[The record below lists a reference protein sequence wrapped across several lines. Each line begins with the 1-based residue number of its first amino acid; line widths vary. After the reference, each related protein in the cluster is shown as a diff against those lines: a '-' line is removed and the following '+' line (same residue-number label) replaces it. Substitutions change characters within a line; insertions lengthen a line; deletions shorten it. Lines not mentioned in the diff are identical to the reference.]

1 MSVFIGVLII
11 LVCVFLV
18 LVILVQNPKGGGLSS
33 EFGSANQIGG
43 VRKTADFLEKSTW
56 GLAIALVVLSLV
68 AAATQEGAT
77 VPEFNDTLP
86 TQEQPQAP
94 GQNQPEAPAE
104 EAPAE

>member
-43 VRKTADFLEKSTW
+43 VRKTADFLEKATW
-56 GLAIALVVLSLV
+56 GLAIGLVVLSLV
-68 AAATQEGAT
+68 AAAVQDSASSRQFIDEP
-77 VPEFNDTLP
+77 VP
-86 TQEQPQAP
+86 TQQPAP
-94 GQNQPEAPAE
+94 E
-104 EAPAE
+104 E

>member
-33 EFGSANQIGG
+33 EFGSANQIG

-104 EAPAE
+104 EDPAE

>member
-77 VPEFNDTLP
+77 VPQFNDTVP
-86 TQEQPQAP
+86 TQEQQAP
-94 GQNQPEAPAE
+94 VQQPESGAPAE
-104 EAPAE
+104 EVPAE

>member
-43 VRKTADFLEKSTW
+43 VRKTADFLEKATW
-56 GLAIALVVLSLV
+56 GLAIALVVLSL
-68 AAATQEGAT
+68 AAAAVQDSASSRQFIDEP
-77 VPEFNDTLP
+77 VP
-86 TQEQPQAP
+86 TQQPAP
-94 GQNQPEAPAE
+94 E
-104 EAPAE
+104 E

>member
-56 GLAIALVVLSLV
+56 GLALALVVLSLA
-68 AAATQEGAT
+68 AAATQESAN
-77 VPEFNDTLP
+77 VPRFDEPMPIQESAPAQESQPAVP
-86 TQEQPQAP
+86 T
-94 GQNQPEAPAE
+94 GEAPAE
-104 EAPAE
+104 

>member
-11 LVCVFLV
+11 IVCVLLV

-56 GLAIALVVLSLV
+56 GLAIALVVLSL
-68 AAATQEGAT
+68 AAAAFQEGST
-77 VPEFNDTLP
+77 VPQFNDTVP
-86 TQEQPQAP
+86 TQQDFPANDGGEL
-94 GQNQPEAPAE
+94 PAE
-104 EAPAE
+104 

>member
-43 VRKTADFLEKSTW
+43 VRKTADFLEKATW
-56 GLAIALVVLSLV
+56 GLAIGLVVLSLV
-68 AAATQEGAT
+68 AAAVQDSASSRQFIDEP
-77 VPEFNDTLP
+77 VP
-86 TQEQPQAP
+86 TQQPAS
-94 GQNQPEAPAE
+94 E
-104 EAPAE
+104 E

>member
-18 LVILVQNPKGGGLSS
+18 MVILVQNPKGGGLSS

-43 VRKTADFLEKSTW
+43 VRKTADFLEKATW

-68 AAATQEGAT
+68 AAAVQETGRSA
-77 VPEFNDTLP
+77 EIFNEPLP
-86 TQEQPQAP
+86 TQESV
-94 GQNQPEAPAE
+94 PAE
-104 EAPAE
+104 

>member
-18 LVILVQNPKGGGLSS
+18 LVIMVQNPKGGGLSS

-68 AAATQEGAT
+68 AAATQD
-77 VPEFNDTLP
+77 NSQRMQLP
-86 TQEQPQAP
+86 VDETAPIEQSIPSTP
-94 GQNQPEAPAE
+94 DE
-104 EAPAE
+104 E

>member
-18 LVILVQNPKGGGLSS
+18 LVILIQNPKGGGLSS

-56 GLAIALVVLSLV
+56 GLAIALVALSL
-68 AAATQEGAT
+68 AAAGLQEGST
-77 VPEFNDTLP
+77 VPQFENQFP
-86 TQEQPQAP
+86 TDQQEQ
-94 GQNQPEAPAE
+94 QPVEQPTEDPAE
-104 EAPAE
+104 VPTE

>member
-18 LVILVQNPKGGGLSS
+18 MVILVQNPKGGGLSS

-43 VRKTADFLEKSTW
+43 VRKTADFLEKATW

-68 AAATQEGAT
+68 AAAVQETGRSA
-77 VPEFNDTLP
+77 EIFNEPVP
-86 TQEQPQAP
+86 TQESV
-94 GQNQPEAPAE
+94 PAE
-104 EAPAE
+104 

>member
-56 GLAIALVVLSLV
+56 GLAIALVALSLV
-68 AAATQEGAT
+68 AAAMQEGAT
-77 VPEFNDTLP
+77 VPQFQNQFPAD
-86 TQEQPQAP
+86 QEQQ
-94 GQNQPEAPAE
+94 QPIEQPAE
-104 EAPAE
+104 DPTEVPAE

>member
-56 GLAIALVVLSLV
+56 GLAIALVVLSLA

-77 VPEFNDTLP
+77 VPRFDEPLP
-86 TQEQPQAP
+86 VQESAPVPESQPA
-94 GQNQPEAPAE
+94 APAE
-104 EAPAE
+104 EVPAE

>member
-68 AAATQEGAT
+68 AAATQDNSQRMRIMDDPAPMQQQMPSA
-77 VPEFNDTLP
+77 PE
-86 TQEQPQAP
+86 E
-94 GQNQPEAPAE
+94 
-104 EAPAE
+104 

>member
-18 LVILVQNPKGGGLSS
+18 MVILVQNPKGGGLSS

-43 VRKTADFLEKSTW
+43 VRKTADFLEKATW

-68 AAATQEGAT
+68 AAAVQETGRDT
-77 VPEFNDTLP
+77 EIFNEPLP
-86 TQEQPQAP
+86 TQESVPT
-94 GQNQPEAPAE
+94 ESVPAE
-104 EAPAE
+104 

>member
-56 GLAIALVVLSLV
+56 GLAIALVALSLV
-68 AAATQEGAT
+68 AAAMQEGAT
-77 VPEFNDTLP
+77 VPQFENQFP
-86 TQEQPQAP
+86 TDQQEQ
-94 GQNQPEAPAE
+94 QPIEQPTEDPAE
-104 EAPAE
+104 VPAE

>member
-77 VPEFNDTLP
+77 VPQFDDTVP
-86 TQEQPQAP
+86 RQEQQAP
-94 GQNQPEAPAE
+94 VEQPASDAPAE
-104 EAPAE
+104 EAPVQ